1 MAITQKGKVGIVMGS
16 DSDWQ
21 AMKVAVETLAKFQ
34 VPCEVNI
41 LSAHR
46 NPQETTAYAVSARSR
61 GLEVI
66 IAGAG
71 MAAHLAGALAA
82 NTTVP
87 VIGVPIDSGC
97 LQGIDALLATV
108 QMPPGVPVAAM
119 GIGATGAQNAALLAV
134 QILAL
139 GQKELADKFERYKTE
154 LAQTVKKKNEK
165 MQQEFNPLQK

>member
-1 MAITQKGKVGIVMGS
+1 
-16 DSDWQ
+16 
-21 AMKVAVETLAKFQ
+21 
-34 VPCEVNI
+34 
-41 LSAHR
+41 
-46 NPQETTAYAVSARSR
+46 
-61 GLEVI
+61 
-66 IAGAG
+66 

>member
-1 MAITQKGKVGIVMGS
+1 MSITQSGKVGIVMGS

-21 AMKVAVETLAKFQ
+21 AMKVTVETLAKFN

-46 NPQETTAYAVSARSR
+46 CPQETAEYAASARSR
-61 GLEVI
+61 GLEVL

-71 MAAHLAGALAA
+71 MAAHLAGTLAA
-82 NTTVP
+82 NTTLP

-97 LQGIDALLATV
+97 LQGIDALLSTV
-108 QMPPGVPVAAM
+108 QMPPGVPVAAV
-119 GIGATGAQNAALLAV
+119 GIGAAGAQNAALLAV

-139 GQKELADKFERYKTE
+139 GQKELAGKFEQYKAE
-154 LAQTVKKKNEK
+154 LAQAVKKKNEK
-165 MQQEFNPLQK
+165 MQREFNPHQK